1 MRILYHAYYEIMA
14 KKKGNFSYIETQ
26 EALEAIA
33 TTATKW
39 SIPYDLLRIFC
50 GYGDASLARVA
61 DGRGNDAK
69 DGKTILI
76 KKLIAYR
83 YSESN
88 VFGDENL
95 YAILDDMRATPTIS
109 KKEPRLYIASDGTRI
124 VAYDPKE
131 DDIYDND
138 INLLW
143 KDFEFFIPLAG
154 IEKFKNTE
162 ESEADVKSAEMMA
175 KIYDDIRRYNNVTD
189 KEQVHNIN
197 VFMTRLL
204 FCFFAEDTGLF
215 PIQNMFSH
223 AIEQN
228 TMADG
233 SDLAEFIEGIFDVM
247 AINDSEV
254 RASLPNVISQ
264 FPYVNGG
271 LFQKHIPIP
280 IMSRRTRML
289 MLRCG
294 EYNWAEI
301 NPDIFGSMIQAVV
314 NPDDRAGLGMHYTSV
329 PNIMKV
335 IKPLFLDE
343 LTDEYIRSKEDERKL
358 RLLLARLSRIKFFDP
373 ACGSGNF
380 LIIAYKVI
388 RELEIQIWKQL
399 QLISGGQAIIPF
411 SEITLQQFY
420 GIEIDEYA
428 CDTVILSLWLAEH
441 QMNNIFY
448 RDLGTRP
455 DALPLRPSGNIVCG
469 NACRLDWNIVC
480 PHTTDEEVYV
490 MGNPP
495 YLGSKLQD
503 ATQKEDMAIALSE
516 LKEKKTLDYI
526 ASWFWKGA
534 KYIKDNNAKYAF
546 VSTNSISQG
555 EQVSMLWRNIFDL
568 DLNIFF
574 ARTSFKWS
582 NNAKYNATVMCT
594 IIGISNKNNNK
605 KRLYNESTNE
615 CFQVDNINPYLSAGG
630 NVIVDK
636 IHKSPMN
643 LSKMCFGCM
652 PYDNGNLIL
661 SSDEYDSFNTNY
673 PQYNGLIKK
682 LCGSYEFINIIDRY
696 CLWIDDD
703 NLDFALQCP
712 YILERVNKTKEF
724 RLGSSDKSGRELAQ
738 KPHQFR
744 EHINLTDAIIVPRV
758 SSERR
763 EYIPI
768 GFVDK
773 DTVISDSAFAIY
785 DAELWLFGFLT
796 SKMHNIWV
804 RAVGGKLEE
813 RIRYSATLC
822 YNTFPFPKISTEQK
836 ERLTTLAEN
845 ILLVRENHTE
855 MTLGEMY
862 NPESMPMDLKVA
874 HQALDIA
881 VEQCY
886 RTEPFTSDEER
897 LEYLFKLYEKMTKKK

>member
-1 MRILYHAYYEIMA
+1 MA
-14 KKKGNFSYIETQ
+14 KKKGNFSYIEAR
-26 EALEAIA
+26 EALEAISA
-33 TTATKW
+33 TATKE
-39 SIPYDLLRIFC
+39 SIPYDLLRVFC

-76 KKLIAYR
+76 KKLLAYR
-83 YSESN
+83 CSETN
-88 VFGDENL
+88 VFGDEDL
-95 YAILDDMRATPTIS
+95 YAILDDMRATPSIS

-138 INLLW
+138 ISLLW
-143 KDFEFFIPLAG
+143 KDFEFFKPLAG

-215 PIQNMFSH
+215 PVQNMFTH
-223 AIEQN
+223 AIEHN
-228 TMADG
+228 TKADG
-233 SDLAEFIEGIFDVM
+233 SDIAEFIEGIFDVM
-247 AINDSEV
+247 AINDGEV

-335 IKPLFLDE
+335 IKPLFLDD
-343 LTDEYIRSKEDERKL
+343 LTDDFIRSKEDERKL
-358 RLLLARLSRIKFFDP
+358 RLLLARLSKIKFFDP

-380 LIIAYKVI
+380 LIIAYKAI

-399 QLISGGQAIIPF
+399 QSISGGQAIIPF

-428 CDTVILSLWLAEH
+428 CDTAILSLWLAEH
-441 QMNNIFY
+441 QMNNIFH

-455 DALPLRPSGNIVCG
+455 DALPLRPSGNIMCG
-469 NACRLDWNIVC
+469 NACRLDWNTVC
-480 PHTTDEEVYV
+480 PHTIDEEVYV

-495 YLGSKLQD
+495 YIGSAWQD
-503 ATQKEDMAIALSE
+503 DEQKKDMSIVFNGIDNY
-516 LKEKKTLDYI
+516 KNLDYI
-526 ASWFWKGA
+526 AAWFYNGSR
-534 KYIKDNNAKYAF
+534 YIKKSKAECAF
-546 VSTNSISQG
+546 VSTNSVCQG
-555 EQVSMLWRNIFDL
+555 EQVVMLWKPIFDL
-568 DLNIFF
+568 GIDIRF
-574 ARTSFKWS
+574 AHTSFRWS
-582 NNAKYNATVMCT
+582 NNAKNTAVVTCVIVGLT
-594 IIGISNKNNNK
+594 TNKNTTK
-605 KRLYNESTNE
+605 FLFDSKSSR
-615 CFQVDNINPYLSAGG
+615 QVANINGYLMPMG
-630 NVIVDK
+630 NIF
-636 IHKSPMN
+636 IGRRANPLSPQFLPICKGSMAR
-643 LSKMCFGCM
+643 
-652 PYDNGNLIL
+652 DNG
-661 SSDEYDSFNTNY
+661 
-673 PQYNGLIKK
+673 GLVLTAEERDLLLEEAPSAIKFIKPFIGGSEFIKK
-682 LCGSYEFINIIDRY
+682 ISRY
-696 CLWIDDD
+696 CLWIDDNDVD
-703 NLDFALQCP
+703 NAYRIPFIKHRLNIVYSYRANSKAPSTREYATRPHLFVQRTYRNIDFI
-712 YILERVNKTKEF
+712 YIP
-724 RLGSSDKSGRELAQ
+724 Q
-738 KPHQFR
+738 
-744 EHINLTDAIIVPRV
+744 V
-758 SSERR
+758 SSSRR
-763 EYIPI
+763 QYIPI
-768 GFVDK
+768 GYMSNGEVASDK
-773 DTVISDSAFAIY
+773 SFAIY
-785 DAELWLFGFLT
+785 NAPMWLLSVLS
-796 SKMHNIWV
+796 SKIHMVWIQH
-804 RAVGGKLEE
+804 VGGRLKTD
-813 RIRYSATLC
+813 YSYSSNIC
-822 YNTFPFPKISTEQK
+822 YNSFPFPKISNEQMD
-836 ERLTTLAEN
+836 RLTTLAEN

-862 NPESMPMDLKVA
+862 NPESMPLDLKEA
-874 HQALDIA
+874 HHALDIV